1 MGEME
6 GSELEEK
13 ALLQRTHSWPNNL
26 WEVWNQMPQMKE
38 ILWLTYH
45 NHNYHPEEKK
55 NFWFGKL
62 FQLFFFFENCNCDSI
77 CTAQERQWTMWE
89 KKVMKS
95 PGVTWLLAAHTL
107 CLLVCLWNW
116 FSLCWH
122 QGDHDN
128 SVMLGLESR
137 CWSCSC
143 CWALPPATTSLI
155 GRCCGCYTKIK
166 GPTPPIFQLNALS
179 SPFLPGSPLQRPFK
193 YVFSKD
199 DFFFFIMRLWRNVF
213 YIWSIP
219 LLNFYFQ
226 LSGIIQGTTFLTSVY
241 FLFYISGCF
250 YDCVTSALTRANDL
264 LHTIHNCFFY
274 VFFGVKDSVCLS
286 SVS

>member
-1 MGEME
+1 MKWRDLSWRKKPFSNAHTAGLITFERFE
-6 GSELEEK
+6 IKCPKWKKYCG
-13 ALLQRTHSWPNNL
+13 LLITITIITL
-26 WEVWNQMPQMKE
+26 KK
-38 ILWLTYH
+38 
-45 NHNYHPEEKK
+45 KK

-62 FQLFFFFENCNCDSI
+62 FQLFFFLKTVI
-77 CTAQERQWTMWE
+77 ATAYAQHRKGSGQCEK

-166 GPTPPIFQLNALS
+166 GPTPLIFQLNALS

-199 DFFFFIMRLWRNVF
+199 D
-213 YIWSIP
+213 
-219 LLNFYFQ
+219 
-226 LSGIIQGTTFLTSVY
+226 
-241 FLFYISGCF
+241 
-250 YDCVTSALTRANDL
+250 
-264 LHTIHNCFFY
+264 
-274 VFFGVKDSVCLS
+274 VFFSLCVYGAKSFIFEAFPYLIFIS
-286 SVS
+286 NFLE